1 MITLNISPDGDI
13 TISQETPGERIY
25 MGEHYARMER
35 EEKETERD
43 EMNSTFFKSGWESA
57 IQEAQLQYVNGRLEE
72 FFQEMKV
79 GDVQTEVKEDAGSEP
94 DDLEGWGE
102 PTDEYEG
109 LTDPVLDAADPP
121 LIRPAV
127 DSGEPEK
134 EQQSIGAETADGGGT
149 WTISNDELQGR
160 LDAEF
165 ERGVAYTSPTV
176 PRRVSDEELSE
187 IRMHAFEA
195 GKAETTAPKRIKFS
209 ALRGIADRV
218 ASEPRPDDQP
228 ANLETLLQRVAEELG
243 YEVTR

>member
-57 IQEAQLQYVNGRLEE
+57 IQEAQLRYVSGDIET

-79 GDVQTEVKEDAGSEP
+79 GDVQTEIKEDAGSEP
-94 DDLEGWGE
+94 DDLEGWDE
-102 PTDEYEG
+102 P
-109 LTDPVLDAADPP
+109 TDPVLDAADPP

-134 EQQSIGAETADGGGT
+134 EHTFDPTPQRSAGT
-149 WTISNDELQGR
+149 WTISDEELQS
-160 LDAEF
+160 LKDAEF
-165 ERGVAYTSPTV
+165 ERGVQYVSPTV
-176 PRRVSDEELSE
+176 PRRYSQEE
-187 IRMHAFEA
+187 IEA
-195 GKAETTAPKRIKFS
+195 IGAEAAAAERAKIGSSVKFS
-209 ALRGIADRV
+209 ALRAIADGV
-218 ASEPRPDDQP
+218 AAEGNAQGVMPSLDD
-228 ANLETLLQRVAEELG
+228 LLIRVAEKLG
-243 YEVTR
+243 HEVTR

>member
-35 EEKETERD
+35 LERQSGEDASPETLQD
-43 EMNSTFFKSGWESA
+43 EINSTFFKSGWESA
-57 IQEAQLQYVNGRLEE
+57 IQEAQLRYVSGDIET

-79 GDVQTEVKEDAGSEP
+79 GDIETELKEDGGGEP
-94 DDLEGWGE
+94 DDLEGYDE
-102 PTDEYEG
+102 P
-109 LTDPVLDAADPP
+109 TDPVLDAADPP

-134 EQQSIGAETADGGGT
+134 EAQIDIGPDDTGQ
-149 WTISNDELQGR
+149 WIIPDEEFQAIK
-160 LDAEF
+160 DAEF
-165 ERGVAYTSPTV
+165 ERGVAYESPTV
-176 PRRVSDEELSE
+176 PRRYSDDE
-187 IRMHAFEA
+187 IAAIKDEA
-195 GKAETTAPKRIKFS
+195 RREGLGRGLNAIPTIKFS
-209 ALRGIADRV
+209 SLRAIADRV
-218 ASEPRPDDQP
+218 ASEPRPDDMP

>member
-57 IQEAQLQYVNGRLEE
+57 IQEAQLRYVSGDIET

-79 GDVQTEVKEDAGSEP
+79 GDIQTEIKEDGGGEP
-94 DDLEGWGE
+94 DDLEGYDE
-102 PTDEYEG
+102 P
-109 LTDPVLDAADPP
+109 TDPVLDAADPP

-134 EQQSIGAETADGGGT
+134 EAEGSQDSAGT
-149 WTISNDELQGR
+149 WTISDEELQSR

-165 ERGVAYTSPTV
+165 ERGVAYESPTV
-176 PRRVSDEELSE
+176 PRRYSDDE
-187 IRMHAFEA
+187 IAAIRA
-195 GKAETTAPKRIKFS
+195 GGPQGPRRIKFS
-209 ALRGIADRV
+209 SLRAIADRV
-218 ASEPRPDDQP
+218 ASEPRPDDMP